1 MGDVLVFGAT
11 GYLGARITAHL
22 AEAGYVVTGVSRSD
36 TGDTVVA
43 QAGGEPFRGDLANPA
58 PLLDMAAD
66 HQAVIYA
73 AQRDLQD
80 EYAFL
85 SALTTRLAGTGK
97 KLIFTSGTGVLSQ
110 RTDGEWSEDT
120 FAETDHFVP
129 SKYIGF
135 RHVTENLVMA
145 SGWTGSLQAMVIRPS
160 MIWGHGGCG
169 HIARFYQDA
178 RDYGDVGYLG
188 RGLNLYSN
196 VHVDDLARLYLL
208 ALENGVSGALYHAV
222 SGEANNRTIAQ
233 AVAADCGVTARSLN
247 FDEAVDRW
255 GKFETLIGMGVCSR
269 TRAPRSRAELGWS
282 PVHPDLMADIG
293 HARYRQPSV

>member
-11 GYLGARITAHL
+11 GYLGAQITGHL
-22 AEAGYVVTGVSRSD
+22 AKAGYSVTGVSRSAA
-36 TGDTVVA
+36 GDAIVE
-43 QAGGEPFRGDLANPA
+43 QAGGQTLRGDLAEPDILSDA
-58 PLLDMAAD
+58 AAD
-66 HQAVIYA
+66 HQTVIYA

-80 EYAFL
+80 EHAFL
-85 SALTTRLAGTGK
+85 SALTARLAGTGK
-97 KLIFTSGTGVLSQ
+97 RVIFTSGTGVLSQ

-145 SGWTGSLQAMVIRPS
+145 AGWTGSLRAMVIRPS

-178 RDYGDVGYLG
+178 REYGEVGYLG

-196 VHVDDLARLYLL
+196 VHVDDLARLYLR
-208 ALENGVSGALYHAV
+208 ALEKGVPGALYHAV
-222 SGEANNRTIAQ
+222 AGEVNNRTIAQ
-233 AVAADCGVTARSLN
+233 AVAADTGVATRSLT
-247 FDEAVDRW
+247 FAEAVDRW

-269 TRAPRSRAELGWS
+269 TRAPRSRSELGWS
-282 PVHPDLMADIG
+282 PVHTDLMADIG
-293 HARYRQPSV
+293 HARYRQQSG